1 MKLITYLTFAGN
13 CEEAL
18 NFYKEALGAEVL
30 MVSRMGDSQME
41 VPEILK
47 DKIMHA
53 RLRIE
58 ENELYM
64 SDTFDPSSIN
74 KGNNVSLSIQIDD
87 ATALEKSFIRLSA
100 GGNVTM
106 PLQKTFWAASFGMFV
121 DKFGIQWMFNC
132 ELKKEPA
139 LN

>member
-30 MVSRMGDSQME
+30 MVSRMGDGQME
-41 VPEILK
+41 VPENLK

-53 RLRIE
+53 RLRIG

-87 ATALEKSFIRLSA
+87 ATQLEKSFIRLSS

-106 PLQKTFWAASFGMFV
+106 PLQKTFGR
-121 DKFGIQWMFNC
+121 
-132 ELKKEPA
+132 LA
-139 LN
+139 LGCL

>member
-18 NFYKEALGAEVL
+18 NFYKETLGAEVL

-41 VPEILK
+41 VSEILK

-53 RLRIE
+53 RLRIG

-87 ATALEKSFIRLSA
+87 ATQLEKSFIRLSS

-106 PLQKTFWAASFGMFV
+106 PLQKHFGR
-121 DKFGIQWMFNC
+121 Q
-132 ELKKEPA
+132 A
-139 LN
+139 LECLWTNLVFTGCLIVN

>member
-1 MKLITYLTFAGN
+1 
-13 CEEAL
+13 
-18 NFYKEALGAEVL
+18 
-30 MVSRMGDSQME
+30 MGDGQME
-41 VPEILK
+41 VPKNLK

-53 RLRIE
+53 RLRIG

-87 ATALEKSFIRLSA
+87 ATQLEKSFIRLSS

-106 PLQKTFWAASFGMFV
+106 PLQKTFWATSFGMFV

-132 ELKKEPA
+132 ELKQEPA